1 MKTYYDLI
9 KGGVLYYE
17 PFGSY
22 YCVDNDGELF
32 YQPMGVGDSEPIK
45 DWDAWTYVDLCLLGD
60 NEANVLRDIRKSLL
74 MATTMGD
81 EEYGR

>member
-9 KGGVLYYE
+9 KGGILYYE

-32 YQPMGVGDSEPIK
+32 YQPMGVSDSGPIK
-45 DWDAWTYVDLCLLGD
+45 DDNEWTYIDFYLLDDKIVD
-60 NEANVLRDIRKSLL
+60 VLKAIRNSLNQWFREFE
-74 MATTMGD
+74 GV
-81 EEYGR
+81 E

>member
-17 PFGSY
+17 PNGSY

>member
-32 YQPMGVGDSEPIK
+32 HQPMGVGDSGPIK
-45 DWDAWTYVDLCLLGD
+45 DWDQWVYVDFCLLAD
-60 NEANVLRDIRKSLL
+60 KEVDVLRGIRNSLNIYFE
-74 MATTMGD
+74 GV
-81 EEYGR
+81 E